1 MNWLSPEF
9 LLLLLSL
16 VLTVGLALLAR
27 AYRKLA
33 HDYAQLSANLAR
45 QGQDL
50 VGLCTAAV
58 QVDKRLFG
66 QEQRLRECLARV
78 EELATQE
85 RQASPQPYYTAI
97 DQVKRGA
104 GAEELVAE
112 FGLSLSE
119 ANLLVSLY
127 GQSR

>member
-1 MNWLSPEF
+1 MNWLSPEA
-9 LLLLLSL
+9 LLLALST
-16 VLTVGLALLAR
+16 VLAVGLGLLAR

-33 HDYAQLSANLAR
+33 GDYAALAEGVAR

-58 QVDKRLFG
+58 QVDRRVFG
-66 QEQRLRECLARV
+66 QEQRLRECLARL
-78 EELATQE
+78 EELAQHE
-85 RQASPQPYYTAI
+85 RETSPQPYYTAI

-127 GQSR
+127 GQSH